1 MALGITKL
9 TIAQINENWAEK
21 VRRSYEEMNA
31 VPDMEEMIRFLK
43 EPAYSISFRYALCR
57 FLRENYEV
65 PDPDDVE
72 CYIRLML
79 DLARERGMEGQFQ
92 GKHLRKYLLGKQ
104 ENVSRQ
110 TLMKMAFA
118 FDMDC
123 NVVCELLEAMD
134 EVPYNFR
141 DPYECICYFCQ
152 STQESNYWRI
162 CQQMVKEWEAV
173 QDGTGMPDDENRN
186 GTGPEDE
193 DWMSSWMEETIMD
206 LSYEEDVDVRI
217 GKMMEYLKEHR
228 RELCGY
234 RRAAYAI
241 LEDLLNEL
249 TQLTGASDDTELT
262 IRLWDP
268 IWVQFYTK
276 KSDRTGVN
284 RSDFVPWK
292 DLLDLPRIIYEKP
305 LWRARLV
312 KLRARKVP
320 VEKRDILFLNCMR
333 WALSR
338 ENEGGIDAMNE
349 FIYETNALLD
359 DCGLSMIYPPNP
371 YDRMILLAI
380 CSASP
385 IDILSDLFTAAT
397 DEEALEKK
405 L

>member
-9 TIAQINENWAEK
+9 TVAQINDKWAEK
-21 VRRSYEEMNA
+21 VRRAYEEMNE
-31 VPDMEEMIRFLK
+31 VPDMEEMILFLK

-57 FLRENYEV
+57 FLREKYEV
-65 PDPDDVE
+65 SDPEDPE
-72 CYIRLML
+72 AYIRLML
-79 DLARERGMEGQFQ
+79 KLAQERGMEGQFQ
-92 GKHLRKYLLGKQ
+92 GKLLRRYLLGKQ
-104 ENVSRQ
+104 ANVSRQ

-134 EVPYNFR
+134 EIPYNFR

-152 STQESNYWRI
+152 STQESNDW
-162 CQQMVKEWEAV
+162 QLFLQMSGEWERM
-173 QDGTGMPDDENRN
+173 QDGGAPDDE
-186 GTGPEDE
+186 GPGGKEPD
-193 DWMSSWMEETIMD
+193 DDSWVSSWMEETILD
-206 LSYEEDVDVRI
+206 LSYEEDLNVRVR
-217 GKMMEYLKEHR
+217 KMMDYLREHR

-234 RRAAYAI
+234 RRSAYAV
-241 LEDLLNEL
+241 LEDLLDEL
-249 TQLTGASDDTELT
+249 EELTGASDDTELT

-292 DLLDLPRIIYEKP
+292 DLLDLPKTIYEKP
-305 LWRARLV
+305 LWRARLA
-312 KLRARKVP
+312 KLRAGKVP

-349 FIYETNALLD
+349 FLFETNALLD
-359 DCGLSMIYPPNP
+359 QCGLSMIYPPNP